1 MARASDSLPSL
12 PGKQIFA
19 AQLPADQPLPGA
31 TDTAIGSGSFTI
43 PDSGIYLLTTNFH
56 FGLLADAMFPPTSI
70 TYRLKGQTSA
80 GPVVTLMTV
89 TQTRGLPGAGGVLAI
104 GAPLA
109 GVLGFIRA
117 TGIATWVVSIEPD
130 QPMTLLAGTS
140 WGYMELQRQ
149 TDA

>member
-1 MARASDSLPSL
+1 MGRASDSLPSL
-12 PGKQIFA
+12 PGKQLFA
-19 AQLPADQPLPGA
+19 AQLPADQPLPAA

-43 PDSGIYLLTTNFH
+43 PDTGTYLLTTNFH
-56 FGLLADAMFPPTSI
+56 FGIQADAMFPPTSI
-70 TYRLKGQTSA
+70 IYRLKGQIGV
-80 GPVVTLMTV
+80 GPLVTLMSA

-117 TGIATWVVSIEPD
+117 TGLATWVVSIEPD

-140 WGYMELQRQ
+140 WGYMEIQRQ